1 MAKFLDCK
9 WLLFIF
15 SAYILL
21 QYTLFPVLID
31 SESLILVME
40 ALPYVV
46 SAIVFHYVAKKQ
58 SGHYRQFWSI
68 LSWGELCYV
77 LGLLSWII
85 YDLVLGIEA
94 PVLSIG
100 DLFWN
105 LQNAIYMFALIRL
118 LAKEKSIY
126 QGIRF
131 LFDTAVIL
139 IIVSAVSWEFLI
151 LPRFTNLIEQ
161 TSWWGVAAN
170 FSYPVTDLVI
180 FICLFLLYYTNRF
193 PFPKRVLTPLSSG
206 FIIYV
211 ITDTIYLAQVASGT
225 YKIGSWVDPMYSA
238 SVLLLVIA
246 GITSAKTKP
255 EKESLPVTEGT
266 AAKIRYF
273 LLYSL
278 VIFLL
283 TFTTYRMLSEK
294 LDVIFIA
301 CIVTVVLI
309 TIRQVTV
316 LLENDKLMHSLQEM
330 LSKAEF
336 LALYD
341 QLSGLPNRRLFEIK
355 AAEEIDKAG
364 STGEEQ
370 PMNAVL
376 FMDLD
381 RFKYVNDSFGHST
394 GDALIQAVSARLR
407 EFADGRHLVAR
418 MGGDEFTMLCK
429 EVCSEKELIELSQHI
444 IEEISRPV
452 HLEQGEFCISASIGI
467 SVYPK
472 DGTNISTL
480 LKHADIALHEA
491 KTTGKNRAV
500 FYREDFNHTLSG
512 KVAMEKELRRAL
524 AQNELILYYQ
534 PQVDAATEKLT
545 GAEALVRWQ
554 KAPGVMV
561 SPAEFI
567 PLAEETGLIVP
578 IGEWVLRTACSQA
591 KQWLDEGTADFHIS
605 VNVSPRQF
613 YEANFVDI
621 VTSVLEETGLPPGLL
636 VLEVTEGIAI
646 LDEGKTTE
654 KLIQLKQ
661 LGVHI
666 AMDDFGTGYSSLA
679 YIKQLQV
686 DILKIAQTFIFEVSS
701 DPDKAP
707 IVKAI
712 LAMADSLK
720 LTVIAEGVE
729 TEEQFRFLQENG
741 CNWIQGYYFYR
752 PLPAA
757 EMTRVF
763 CASYAQPVSSKA
775 TAANHEGATLTG

>member
-9 WLLFIF
+9 WLLIIF

-21 QYTLFPVLID
+21 QYTLFPVLSD
-31 SESLILVME
+31 SESLILFIE
-40 ALPYVV
+40 ALPYVL
-46 SAIVFHYVAKKQ
+46 SAFVFHYVAKKHH
-58 SGHYRQFWSI
+58 GHYRQFWNT
-68 LSWGELCYV
+68 LSLGEICYS
-77 LGLLSWII
+77 LGLLSWIV

-131 LFDTAVIL
+131 LFDTAIIF
-139 IIVSAVSWEFLI
+139 IIVSAVSWEYLI
-151 LPRFTNLIEQ
+151 LPRFANLLERTN
-161 TSWWGVAAN
+161 WWGVAAN

-193 PFPKRVLTPLSSG
+193 PFSKSVLIPFSSG
-206 FIIYV
+206 FIVYV
-211 ITDTIYLAQVASGT
+211 VTDTIYLAQVASGT
-225 YKIGSWVDPMYSA
+225 YKVGGWIDPMYSA
-238 SVLLLVIA
+238 SVLLLVVA
-246 GITSAKTKP
+246 GLASVKTKP
-255 EKESLPVTEGT
+255 KKEMLLVTDGT

-278 VIFLL
+278 VILL
-283 TFTTYRMLSEK
+283 LSFTTYRVLTEK
-294 LDVIFIA
+294 LDAIFIA
-301 CIVTVVLI
+301 FILTVVLI

-341 QLSGLPNRRLFEIK
+341 QLSGLPNRRLFEMK
-355 AAEEIDKAG
+355 ATEDIGKAG
-364 STGEEQ
+364 CDEGKE
-370 PMNAVL
+370 PMMGVL

-381 RFKYVNDSFGHST
+381 RFKYVNDSYGHST
-394 GDALIQAVSARLR
+394 GDALIEAVSSRLIKL
-407 EFADGRHLVAR
+407 ADGRHFVAR

-429 EVCSEKELIELSQHI
+429 EVRSENELLALAKLI

-452 HLEQGEFCISASIGI
+452 HLEQGEFCTSASIGI
-467 SVYPK
+467 SMYPK
-472 DGTNISTL
+472 DGMNISTL

-500 FYREDFNHTLSG
+500 FYREDFNQTLSG

-567 PLAEETGLIVP
+567 PLAEETGMIVP
-578 IGEWVLRTACSQA
+578 IGEWVLRTACRKA
-591 KQWLDEGTADFHIS
+591 KQWIDEGASDFHIS

-621 VTSVLEETGLPPGLL
+621 VASVLEKTGLPPRLL

-679 YIKQLQV
+679 YIKQLQI

-752 PLPAA
+752 PLPTD
-757 EMTRVF
+757 EMNRVLSKS
-763 CASYAQPVSSKA
+763 CVQP
-775 TAANHEGATLTG
+775 TARTVTTNHEGATFNG